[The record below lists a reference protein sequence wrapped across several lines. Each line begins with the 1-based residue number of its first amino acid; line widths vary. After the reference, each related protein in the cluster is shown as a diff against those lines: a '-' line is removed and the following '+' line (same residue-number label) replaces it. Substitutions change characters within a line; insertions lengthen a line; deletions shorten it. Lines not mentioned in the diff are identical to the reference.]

1 MLVRR
6 AGLGEIPAALGS
18 SIGGA
23 LMENA
28 DYMMFTGSTAS
39 GRKIARDAGE
49 RLIGAS
55 LELGGK
61 NAMLVLDDAD
71 IEKAADGAIAACFPS
86 AGQLCVSIERLY
98 VAEAVH
104 DRFVAAFVARTEKL
118 KLGGA
123 YDYSCDI
130 GSLTTPSQLETVT
143 AHVDATPSPRARPCS
158 PTGQRDR
165 TSGRCSTNRPS
176 SPASLQTCTGVRPA
190 RNQRRSLCPREHAA
204 RRRRT
209 HHPSKERTEDRRD
222 RALSRRRHRTAD
234 DRRRSRPDRRRVLQG
249 LP

>member
-1 MLVRR
+1 MQEHHVGFRQFCQPLLVRR

-86 AGQLCVSIERLY
+86 AGQLCISIERLY

-130 GSLTTPSQLETVT
+130 GSLSVSVGDCHRTCRRDALAKGATLLADGTARPDLGPLFHEPTILTAVT
-143 AHVDATPSPRARPCS
+143 ADMYRRAAGTQPKAK
-158 PTGQRDR
+158 P
-165 TSGRCSTNRPS
+165 
-176 SPASLQTCTGVRPA
+176 VPA
-190 RNQRRSLCPREHAA
+190 RTWGTTT
-204 RRRRT
+204 T
-209 HHPSKERTEDRRD
+209 HPPPIKGKDGGP
-222 RALSRRRHRTAD
+222 A
-234 DRRRSRPDRRRVLQG
+234 
-249 LP
+249 